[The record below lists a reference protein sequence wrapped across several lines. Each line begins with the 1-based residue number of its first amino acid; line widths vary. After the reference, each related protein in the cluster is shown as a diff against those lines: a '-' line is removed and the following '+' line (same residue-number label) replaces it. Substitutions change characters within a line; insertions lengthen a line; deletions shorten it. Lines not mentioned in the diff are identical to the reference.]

1 MFCVVEMSPALDTIV
16 IHVLFQRQEMEA
28 NMTKRLKRYK
38 DALEDTTQVLVEAN
52 KELDLLQPVIDELEM

>member
-1 MFCVVEMSPALDTIV
+1 
-16 IHVLFQRQEMEA
+16 MEA

-52 KELDLLQPVIDELEM
+52 KELDLLQPVTDELEM